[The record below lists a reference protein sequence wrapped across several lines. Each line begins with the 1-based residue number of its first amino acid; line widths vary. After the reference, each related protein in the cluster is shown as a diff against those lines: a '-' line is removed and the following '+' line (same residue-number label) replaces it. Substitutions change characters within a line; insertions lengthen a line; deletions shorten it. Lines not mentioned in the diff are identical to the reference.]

1 MRILVYKRTHTGDPD
16 QSGCFGIYCCMGQVR
31 NRDFDAIIGIGG
43 ISREPVEQG
52 IAKRLTWIGIGPH
65 EIDVAGDGYPVLAF
79 ERFYLKDE
87 KGPLLTDKAPRLAR
101 RLFARNGPRV
111 VMVDADDEI
120 ETLLRLAKRAKP
132 SPAMFGHVT
141 KRNDCKRGKKKSC

>member
-16 QSGCFGIYCCMGQVR
+16 ESGCFGIYSCMGQVR

-43 ISREPVEQG
+43 ISREPVVQG
-52 IAKRLTWIGIGPH
+52 IDKRLTWIGIGPH
-65 EIDVAGDGYPVLAF
+65 EIDVADDGYPVLAF

-132 SPAMFGHVT
+132 SPAMFGHAT